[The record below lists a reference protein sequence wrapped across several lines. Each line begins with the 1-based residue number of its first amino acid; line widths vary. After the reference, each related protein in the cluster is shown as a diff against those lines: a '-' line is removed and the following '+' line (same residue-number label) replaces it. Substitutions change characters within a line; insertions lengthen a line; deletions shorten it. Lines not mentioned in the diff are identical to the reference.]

1 MHEDLDVCRVAKR
14 FAVELYRDTAQ
25 FPREEQLGLTSQI
38 RRAAVSIPVNIAE
51 GASRRSKKEFARFLL
66 IARGSSAELR
76 VLLEIA
82 HDIAVLPSERFISAE
97 QTVDRISSMTSG
109 LIRHVS

>member
-1 MHEDLDVCRVAKR
+1 MHENLDLYQVAKR
-14 FAVELYRDTAQ
+14 FAVELYRDTAR
-25 FPREEQLGLTSQI
+25 FPREEQFGLSSQI
-38 RRAAVSIPVNIAE
+38 RRAAISIPANVAE

-66 IARGSSAELR
+66 MARGSSAEIR

-82 HDIAVLPSERFISAE
+82 HEIGVPPTERFAVAE

-109 LIRHVS
+109 LIRNVS